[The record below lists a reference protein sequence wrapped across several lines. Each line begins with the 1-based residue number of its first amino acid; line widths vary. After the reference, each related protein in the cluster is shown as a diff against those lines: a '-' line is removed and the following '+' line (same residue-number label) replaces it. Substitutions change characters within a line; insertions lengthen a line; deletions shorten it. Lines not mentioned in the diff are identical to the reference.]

1 MATATP
7 YLIGLMSSTTYR
19 IGTKMSIMILELSHC
34 YASQTLRSDGSTHSN
49 LMCNDIYN
57 KIGVNSSLPY
67 QLTS

>member
-7 YLIGLMSSTTYR
+7 YLIGSMSSTTYHIR
-19 IGTKMSIMILELSHC
+19 TKMSIMILELSHR
-34 YASQTLRSDGSTHSN
+34 YASRTLRSDGSTRSN

-57 KIGVNSSLPY
+57 KIGANSSSPY